1 VRDTIESTGR
11 RALEEVM
18 LDKIPCWLL
27 LVAASACACPAVA
40 QNYPAKA
47 VRIIVPFAPGGPTD
61 IQARW
66 AGQQLNAALGQA
78 FIIDNRGGAG
88 GVPGTE
94 MVVKAAPDGYTL
106 LAGNPGPLTIAPSV
120 RAQMPYDTLRDL
132 APIMLIARSASCI
145 CVHPSLPVKGVKD
158 FTAFAKARPGK
169 INYGSPGVGTVG
181 HLATELFATQAG
193 VKLNHVP
200 YKGAALY
207 TIDLL
212 AGHIELAIIQFAG
225 CAPLLQQGK
234 LRALGATSQKRTP
247 LLPDLPTIA
256 EQGLAGFSSY
266 NWNGMLAPAATPKAI
281 VVRIHEI
288 LAMQL
293 ATPENQQLFIGQGHE
308 PGGDTPEEYAGSGGK
323 PSKVGWGHS
332 TFDEAVKLAKI
343 ANAKRLVLYHH
354 DPTQSDAA
362 VADKERR
369 ARELFPNAEA
379 AREGLVLEI

>member
-1 VRDTIESTGR
+1 
-11 RALEEVM
+11 M

-27 LVAASACACPAVA
+27 LVAASACACPALA

-88 GVPGTE
+88 GVSGTE

-256 EQGLAGFSSY
+256 ESGLAGFDAPA
-266 NWNGMLAPAATPKAI
+266 WNGVLVPARTPRPVITQLHAEI
-281 VVRIHEI
+281 VKDLKLPDVLERITA
-288 LAMQL
+288 LG
-293 ATPENQQLFIGQGHE
+293 FE
-308 PGGDTPEEYAGSGGK
+308 PVGSTPEEFGVFLKA
-323 PSKVGWGHS
+323 
-332 TFDEAVKLAKI
+332 ELAKW
-343 ANAKRLVLYHH
+343 AK
-354 DPTQSDAA
+354 
-362 VADKERR
+362 VAKELG
-369 ARELFPNAEA
+369 AKAE
-379 AREGLVLEI
+379 

>member
-1 VRDTIESTGR
+1 LTALARLNYLHGVRDAIESTGR

-169 INYGSPGVGTVG
+169 LNYGSPGVGTVG

-288 LAMQL
+288 LAKQL

-308 PGGDTPEEYAGSGGK
+308 PGGDTPEEYAAFIRAETEK
-323 PSKVGWGHS
+323 WSKV
-332 TFDEAVKLAKI
+332 AKA
-343 ANAKRLVLYHH
+343 ANI
-354 DPTQSDAA
+354 
-362 VADKERR
+362 KEQ
-369 ARELFPNAEA
+369 
-379 AREGLVLEI
+379 

>member
-1 VRDTIESTGR
+1 MEYAYVASRSAPESRSR
-11 RALEEVM
+11 RARFVISATLGLTALARVNYLHGARTREHRIAGLPAHWRNSMVNP
-18 LDKIPCWLL
+18 IRCWSM
-27 LVAASACACPAVA
+27 LVAIATVFASNAHS
-40 QNYPAKA
+40 QSYPTKP

-66 AGQQLNAALGQA
+66 AGQQLNTALGQP

-106 LAGNPGPLTIAPSV
+106 LAGNPGPLTISPSV
-120 RAQMPYDTLRDL
+120 RAHMPYDTLRDL

-145 CVHPSLPVKGVKD
+145 CIHPSLPVKGVKE
-158 FTAFAKARPGK
+158 FIAFAKARPGK

-193 VKLNHVP
+193 IKLNHVP

-207 TIDLL
+207 TIDLI

-234 LRALGATSQKRTP
+234 VRALGATSEKRTP

-256 EQGLAGFSSY
+256 EQGMPGFASY
-266 NWNGMLAPAATPKAI
+266 NWNGILAPAQTPKAVI
-281 VVRIHEI
+281 ARIHDI
-288 LAMQL
+288 LSKQL
-293 ATPENQQLFIGQGHE
+293 ATPEAQQLFIGQGHE
-308 PGGDTPEEYAGSGGK
+308 PGGDTPEQYAAFIRAETEK
-323 PSKVGWGHS
+323 WARV
-332 TFDEAVKLAKI
+332 AK
-343 ANAKRLVLYHH
+343 
-354 DPTQSDAA
+354 AA
-362 VADKERR
+362 GIHEQ
-369 ARELFPNAEA
+369 
-379 AREGLVLEI
+379 

>member
-1 VRDTIESTGR
+1 MIVPICRWSVLAALCICAAHALAQTYPTKPVR
-11 RALEEVM
+11 V
-18 LDKIPCWLL
+18 
-27 LVAASACACPAVA
+27 
-40 QNYPAKA
+40 
-47 VRIIVPFAPGGPTD
+47 IVPFAPGGPTD

-106 LAGNPGPLTIAPSV
+106 LAGNPGPLTIAAAV

-145 CVHPSLPVKGVKD
+145 GIHPSLPVKGVKD
-158 FTAFAKARPGK
+158 FIAFARARPGK

-181 HLATELFATQAG
+181 HLATELFASQAG
-193 VKLNHVP
+193 VKLNHIP

-207 TIDLL
+207 TIDLI
-212 AGHIELAIIQFAG
+212 AGHIELAVIQFAG

-256 EQGLAGFSSY
+256 EQGMPGFESY
-266 NWNGMLAPAATPKAI
+266 NWNGVLAPAATPKAI
-281 VVRIHEI
+281 TARIHEI
-288 LAMQL
+288 LSKQL
-293 ATPENQQLFIGQGHE
+293 ATPENQQMFIGQGHE
-308 PGGDTPEEYAGSGGK
+308 PGGDTPEEYAAFIRAETRK
-323 PSKVGWGHS
+323 WSKV
-332 TFDEAVKLAKI
+332 AK
-343 ANAKRLVLYHH
+343 
-354 DPTQSDAA
+354 AA
-362 VADKERR
+362 DI
-369 ARELFPNAEA
+369 REQ
-379 AREGLVLEI
+379 

>member
-1 VRDTIESTGR
+1 MKLPR
-11 RALEEVM
+11 RRFLRLAAGA
-18 LDKIPCWLL
+18 
-27 LVAASACACPAVA
+27 VAFPAVPHIARA
-40 QNYPAKA
+40 QGYPTRA

-158 FTAFAKARPGK
+158 FSAFAKARPGK

-281 VVRIHEI
+281 VARIHEI
-288 LAMQL
+288 LAKQL

-308 PGGDTPEEYAGSGGK
+308 PGGDTPEEYAAFIRAETEK
-323 PSKVGWGHS
+323 WSKV
-332 TFDEAVKLAKI
+332 AKA
-343 ANAKRLVLYHH
+343 ANI
-354 DPTQSDAA
+354 
-362 VADKERR
+362 KE
-369 ARELFPNAEA
+369 
-379 AREGLVLEI
+379 

>member
-1 VRDTIESTGR
+1 MR
-11 RALEEVM
+11 RMVCA
-18 LDKIPCWLL
+18 IAAGLL
-27 LVAASACACPAVA
+27 AMTLAASAGA
-40 QNYPAKA
+40 QTWPAKT

-281 VVRIHEI
+281 VARVHEI
-288 LAMQL
+288 LAKQL

-308 PGGDTPEEYAGSGGK
+308 PGGDTPEEYAAFIRAETEK
-323 PSKVGWGHS
+323 WSKV
-332 TFDEAVKLAKI
+332 AK
-343 ANAKRLVLYHH
+343 
-354 DPTQSDAA
+354 AA
-362 VADKERR
+362 GIKE
-369 ARELFPNAEA
+369 P
-379 AREGLVLEI
+379 

>member
-1 VRDTIESTGR
+1 MKV
-11 RALEEVM
+11 A
-18 LDKIPCWLL
+18 L
-27 LVAASACACPAVA
+27 LVVFIALLGVAPAAPAQTA
-40 QNYPAKA
+40 PGAGPAYPNKL
-47 VRIIVPFAPGGPTD
+47 VRIIVPFAPAGPTD

-66 AGQQLNAALGQA
+66 AGQQLNAAFGQSV
-78 FIIDNRGGAG
+78 IIENRPGAG

-94 MVVKAAPDGYTL
+94 AVVKSAPDGYTL

-145 CVHPSLPVKGVKD
+145 CVHPSLPVRGVKD

-256 EQGLAGFSSY
+256 EQGLTGYSSY

-281 VVRIHEI
+281 V
-288 LAMQL
+288 
-293 ATPENQQLFIGQGHE
+293 
-308 PGGDTPEEYAGSGGK
+308 
-323 PSKVGWGHS
+323 
-332 TFDEAVKLAKI
+332 
-343 ANAKRLVLYHH
+343 
-354 DPTQSDAA
+354 
-362 VADKERR
+362 
-369 ARELFPNAEA
+369 
-379 AREGLVLEI
+379 